1 MAVTALLIEV
11 VFFALAFGLRSVI
24 QYRRTGSTGLRIPGP
39 EASAAERV
47 GSLLFV
53 ASLVLIVAA
62 PVAALGGWSTY
73 GLPTAVQVLGV
84 VLAVTGSAATVW
96 AQLDMGDS
104 WRIGVDPTEQTE
116 LVTGGVYRTVRNPI
130 FTAMVAATVGLALMV
145 PWWLSIAAVFALV
158 AGLEVQVR
166 VVEEPYLASVHGDR
180 YAQYRRSAGR
190 FVPGVGTSS

>member
-1 MAVTALLIEV
+1 MAATALVIEV
-11 VFFALAFGLRSVI
+11 VFFLLAFGLRSVI

-39 EASAAERV
+39 DAGVAERA

-53 ASLVLIVAA
+53 VALVLIVAA
-62 PVAALGGWSTY
+62 PVAALRGWSTY
-73 GLPTAVQVLGV
+73 DVPSWAQALGV
-84 VLAVTGSAATVW
+84 VLAVAGSAATVW

-116 LVTGGVYRTVRNPI
+116 LVTEGVYRAVRNPI
-130 FTAMVAATVGLALMV
+130 FTAMVGATVGLALMV
-145 PWWLSIAAVFALV
+145 LSWVSVAAVVILV

-166 VVEEPYLASVHGDR
+166 AVEEPYLASVHGDR

-190 FVPGVGTSS
+190 FLPGVGTGS